1 VYDDV
6 QTVAF
11 TTGLGYRLDERFFI
25 QFNTTLYNYKANVQE
40 QAWQLPAIDADL
52 NMRFTVAKKLNM
64 RVQLY
69 AIGERFQRDMF
80 TETKPVETLSPFL
93 DVNVM
98 ADYRYKKNIS
108 FFLNVN
114 NISNSRYQKWY
125 AYPSF
130 GLNLLAGITF
140 SL

>member
-1 VYDDV
+1 MTFKPLHLQPDWGIVWMRNFSFSLIQPYTTTK
-6 QTVAF
+6 QT
-11 TTGLGYRLDERFFI
+11 R
-25 QFNTTLYNYKANVQE
+25 QE

-80 TETKPVETLSPFL
+80 TESKPVETLSPFL